1 MNASFTSEVNRVKFP
16 DIERQ
21 LQTSSTSQNQDC
33 VQGTSYPEVVLPPGD
48 PVNTYGQIAT
58 QGFAFSDDFCLGL
71 SCLAILWVFTF
82 IGLLASRFPMAGQV
96 IWWSVFGAACIVLA
110 WRIVKWWRTRRRNQ
124 GYVSM

>member
-1 MNASFTSEVNRVKFP
+1 MNASFTSEVYQVKFP

-33 VQGTSYPEVVLPPGD
+33 VQGTSYPEVVSPPGD

-58 QGFAFSDDFCLGL
+58 QVFAFSDDCCLGL
-71 SCLAILWVFTF
+71 SCLAILWVFSSV
-82 IGLLASRFPMAGQV
+82 GLFASRFPMAGQV
-96 IWWSVFGAACIVLA
+96 IGWTVFCAACIVLA
-110 WRIVKWWRTRRRNQ
+110 STIFKWRRARRRKQ